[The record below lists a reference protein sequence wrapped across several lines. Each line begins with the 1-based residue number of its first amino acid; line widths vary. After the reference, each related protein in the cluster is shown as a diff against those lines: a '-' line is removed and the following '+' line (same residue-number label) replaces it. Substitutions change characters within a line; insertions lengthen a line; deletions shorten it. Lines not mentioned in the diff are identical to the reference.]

1 MSLPTLPNTVQT
13 LQKALQAK
21 AKAEPS
27 YRFYSLWDKVYRQDV
42 LREAY
47 RHCHANDGA
56 PGVDR
61 VSFEQIEAE
70 GVETWLGKLQE
81 ELRSGTYAPLP
92 LLRVWIPKSNGGQ
105 RPLGIPAI
113 RDRVAQMAVLLV
125 IGPIFEADLCREQ
138 YGFRPGVDA
147 KKAIRRAYYHVTE
160 RGLSEVVDADL
171 SDYFSTIPHGGLMRC
186 LSRRITDGHML
197 SVIKQWL
204 RVPVVERTEDGE
216 RRTTEAA
223 DKNRGVPQGGPLS
236 PMLANLYFRRFIL
249 AWKRF
254 GHERQLQARVVNY
267 ADDLVICCRPS
278 KGREAMEAFRS
289 LMTRLGLMVNER
301 KSRLVQV
308 PEESFD
314 FLGYTIGRLYAKYGH
329 PYIGMQPSKKA
340 VHKLLLRIHEETSRR
355 WDCQLPAE
363 RIAEINSI
371 LRGWCGYFNHGQV
384 IPLYRRIRRYTE
396 QRLRRWLMRRE
407 QRTGTGY
414 KRYPV
419 AYLYETLGLYNI
431 PTRRAAVLNAK
442 A

>member
-1 MSLPTLPNTVQT
+1 MSLPTLPNTVQM

-27 YRFYSLWDKVYRQDV
+27 YRFYSLWDKVHRQDV

-47 RHCHANDGA
+47 RHCHANGGA

-81 ELRSGTYAPLP
+81 ELRTGTYGPLP

-113 RDRVAQMAVLLV
+113 RDRVTQMATLLV

-223 DKNRGVPQGGPLS
+223 DKDRGVPQGGPPS

-254 GHERQLQARVVNY
+254 GHERRLQARVVSQY
-267 ADDLVICCRPS
+267 LW
-278 KGREAMEAFRS
+278 
-289 LMTRLGLMVNER
+289 
-301 KSRLVQV
+301 Q
-308 PEESFD
+308 
-314 FLGYTIGRLYAKYGH
+314 
-329 PYIGMQPSKKA
+329 
-340 VHKLLLRIHEETSRR
+340 SRR
-355 WDCQLPAE
+355 LD
-363 RIAEINSI
+363 
-371 LRGWCGYFNHGQV
+371 
-384 IPLYRRIRRYTE
+384 
-396 QRLRRWLMRRE
+396 M
-407 QRTGTGY
+407 
-414 KRYPV
+414 
-419 AYLYETLGLYNI
+419 
-431 PTRRAAVLNAK
+431 
-442 A
+442 